1 MKGNIITASLLF
13 TAISLSG
20 CANSSGPLE
29 ISEADVMKKP
39 SRCGFHEKE
48 NDQSNN
54 IDPISRNKTP
64 KYPLAAARD
73 RVQGYAK
80 MEFDISEDG
89 RPVNINV
96 IEGYPGDTFAN
107 AAAAALTGWRYPAE
121 ESTCQVVQL
130 DFRIE

>member
-29 ISEADVMKKP
+29 ISEADVMKNP

-48 NDQSNN
+48 NDPST
-54 IDPISRNKTP
+54 IISPTTREDPN
-64 KYPLAAARD
+64 YPLAAARD
-73 RVQGYAK
+73 RVQGYAR
-80 MEFDISEDG
+80 MEYDISENG

-107 AAAAALTGWRYPAE
+107 AAAAALTDWRFPTKA
-121 ESTCQVVQL
+121 STCQVVQL
-130 DFRIE
+130 DFRLE

>member
-13 TAISLSG
+13 TAISLTG

-39 SRCGFHEKE
+39 SRCGFHENE
-48 NDQSNN
+48 NDPST
-54 IDPISRNKTP
+54 IISPTTREDPN
-64 KYPLAAARD
+64 YPLAAAMD
-73 RVQGYAK
+73 NVQGYAR
-80 MEFDISEDG
+80 MEYDISENG

-107 AAAAALTGWRYPAE
+107 AAAAALTDWRFPPQA
-121 ESTCQVVQL
+121 STCQVVQL